1 MPATAA
7 STTSYGLGAET
18 ASDEDHGLIGNGGA
32 READIVGVNK
42 AGRLVTM
49 EAPMV
54 PPGPKAAW
62 MSTGPE
68 TKPAISAAITAA
80 ITRLAS
86 LGRILKWPFLALT
99 LQIL

>member
-18 ASDEDHGLIGNGGA
+18 TSDEGHGLFGNSGA
-32 READIVGVNK
+32 RGSRYVGVNK

-49 EAPMV
+49 EASMV
-54 PPGPKAAW
+54 PPGTKAAW
-62 MSTGPE
+62 MSPGPE

-86 LGRILKWPFLALT
+86 LGRILK
-99 LQIL
+99 